1 MNYIDKIN
9 VLEKV
14 KQIKEEQDRIT
25 ENTEYIIWYNDVMNI
40 DNLQPCEDT
49 YNDCKEN
56 LPKHKVRMVELE
68 NELETSV
75 DVIDELESQ
84 YAFAK
89 SNGHT
94 NSAIKALE
102 LLSRVRGANSDIM
115 TSLDEETL
123 ETAIVGCLNVIGEDK
138 VYSLITKCD
147 FYKEEDDTD

>member
-68 NELETSV
+68 NELEKLL
-75 DVIDELESQ
+75 DEL
-84 YAFAK
+84 
-89 SNGHT
+89 
-94 NSAIKALE
+94 I
-102 LLSRVRGANSDIM
+102 
-115 TSLDEETL
+115 
-123 ETAIVGCLNVIGEDK
+123 
-138 VYSLITKCD
+138 
-147 FYKEEDDTD
+147 